1 MPIIYQCIDI
11 LQWEI
16 KTYENKCWLIDL
28 LKYSSHSH
36 KKSCMNNYEL
46 MYFCTFNAFA
56 TITSRVLPYSGDV
69 PRLNMMMYEIFL
81 SSTIDIIHLIF

>member
-1 MPIIYQCIDI
+1 MPIAYQCIDT

-69 PRLNMMMYEIFL
+69 PRLNMKMHKIANNNC
-81 SSTIDIIHLIF
+81 

>member
-1 MPIIYQCIDI
+1 MPIVYQCIDI

-56 TITSRVLPYSGDV
+56 TIISRVLPYSGDV
-69 PRLNMMMYEIFL
+69 PRLNMMMHKIVFI
-81 SSTIDIIHLIF
+81 TIIAKIY